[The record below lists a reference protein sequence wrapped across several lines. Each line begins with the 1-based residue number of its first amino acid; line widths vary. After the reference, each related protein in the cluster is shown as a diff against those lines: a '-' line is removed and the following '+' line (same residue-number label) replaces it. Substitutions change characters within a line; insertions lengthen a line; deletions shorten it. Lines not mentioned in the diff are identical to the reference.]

1 MHTAQIIYNKYVK
14 IIFIISMLDKN
25 NIPKHIAIIMDG
37 NGRWAKKQGLP
48 RIRGHRAGIERVK
61 EIVKACIGLNIRILT
76 LYAFSVENWKR
87 PRIEINM
94 LMRLLEEFLRKETDN
109 LIKNDIRLRI
119 IGRINELPERISQ
132 KLKEIELTTQDNKT
146 LMLNLAL
153 NYGGRFEIVDAVK
166 TIIDEVLKNKLK
178 PEEIDEG
185 VFEGYLYTSGIP
197 DPDLLIRTSGE
208 IRISNF
214 LLWQISY
221 SEIYITK
228 KYWPDFKKR
237 DLEKAIYEYQKRER
251 RFGGIR

>member
-1 MHTAQIIYNKYVK
+1 
-14 IIFIISMLDKN
+14 MLDKN